1 MKYIKLLSV
10 FFIFLIFSCDKDFT
24 SIDSDVISSENAI
37 NFSTSLIDYPLI
49 ASNLRLNPVK
59 SNNLPSF
66 MLGYNN
72 NPVFGESKASFLGQ
86 VIPTEFSPSF
96 GENVVL
102 DSVVLTIPYYSR
114 GVETSEEGDITYEI
128 DSVYGN
134 TPTKLYV
141 YKSNFYLRDFDP
153 SGDFSDSQNYY
164 SNGSLSNSEYINQ
177 AEVEAELLFESG
189 VIGDGSDDFT
199 PSSERIDLTLLDSL
213 GESYVSSSIAPAI
226 RLKLNNPNDNFWQS
240 IFFENEGNPEL
251 VNPNTFKEFFRGLYI
266 KADGINSEGSMMML
280 NFASSNTKLTIH
292 YTSDTSTDS
301 DTDSGGT
308 TTETI
313 SSQNEYVLNFTD
325 NLINVYENN
334 FQIDVSNSNTV
345 EGDER
350 LYLKGGEGYMSTIDL
365 FNGEIQDENG
375 EMVDAFDHFKNSFYD
390 GENEIANKIINE
402 AYIEFFVD
410 QTQNI
415 QDEPDRIYLYN
426 FEQNT
431 ALIDY
436 FLDQSVSS
444 TTINAKINHLEPLT
458 RDGDSL
464 TGEGVK
470 YKIRITEHL
479 NNLILR
485 DSTNAKLALVVTAN
499 VGSID
504 NFSILNSGEEN
515 RDFPSGA
522 ILTPNGTVLHG
533 SQSENIDKRPRIKI
547 YYTDPDD

>member
-1 MKYIKLLSV
+1 MKNIKLLSV

-189 VIGDGSDDFT
+189 VIGDGSDDFV

-365 FNGEIQDENG
+365 FNGEVQDENG

-390 GENEIANKIINE
+390 EENEIANKIINE

-485 DSTNAKLALVVTAN
+485 DSTNAKLALVVTSN

>member
-1 MKYIKLLSV
+1 MKNIKLLSV
-10 FFIFLIFSCDKDFT
+10 FFIIFIYSCDKDFT
-24 SIDSDVISSENAI
+24 SIDSDVISAENAI
-37 NFSTSLIDYPLI
+37 NFNTSSIDYPLV
-49 ASNLRLNPVK
+49 ASNKKLNPVK

-72 NPVFGESKASFLGQ
+72 NPFYGESKASFLGQ
-86 VIPTEFSPSF
+86 VVPAEFSPSF

-114 GVETSEEGDITYEI
+114 GVETSEDGDISYEI

-134 TPTKLYV
+134 TATKLYV
-141 YKSNFYLRDFDP
+141 YKSNFYLRDFNP

-164 SNGSLSNSEYINQ
+164 SNGALSNSESINQ
-177 AEVEAELLFESG
+177 AEIEAELLYESG
-189 VIGDGSDDFT
+189 ILGDGSDDFI
-199 PSSERIDLTLLDSL
+199 PSSERIDLTSLDSL
-213 GESYVSSSIAPAI
+213 GETYVSSSIAPAI

-240 IFFENEGNPEL
+240 LFFENEGNPEL
-251 VNPNTFKEFFRGLYI
+251 INPNTFKEFFRGLYI
-266 KADGINSEGSMMML
+266 KADGVNSDGSMMLL

-292 YTSDTSTDS
+292 YTSETSTDS

-308 TTETI
+308 STETI

-325 NLINVYENN
+325 NLVNIYENN
-334 FQIDVSNSNTV
+334 FLVDVSNPNTV
-345 EGDER
+345 DGDER
-350 LYLKGGEGYMSTIDL
+350 IYLKGGEGYMSTVDL
-365 FNGEIQDENG
+365 FGGDIQDENG
-375 EMVDAFDHFKNSFYD
+375 EMVNAFEHFKNSFYD
-390 GENEIANKIINE
+390 EENEIANKIINE

-410 QTQNI
+410 QTQDI
-415 QDEPDRIYLYN
+415 GSEPDRIYLYN

-458 RDGDSL
+458 RDGDSI

-485 DSTNAKLALVVTAN
+485 DSTNAKLALVVTSN

-504 NFSILNSGEEN
+504 NFSILNSGEED

-522 ILTPNGTVLHG
+522 ILTPKGTVLHG
-533 SQSENIDKRPRIKI
+533 SQSEDIDKRPRIKI
-547 YYTDPDD
+547 YYTDPNE